1 MASTAIL
8 TSSDTR
14 HRGIV
19 DDEQGI
25 YRVDVLAII
34 GALADLTV
42 NVETILGY
50 FEEDDE
56 DETEEEDPDA

>member
-8 TSSDTR
+8 TVLDTSGTVTPWTTSRASTAWRCSPSS
-14 HRGIV
+14 
-19 DDEQGI
+19 
-25 YRVDVLAII
+25 
-34 GALADLTV
+34 ALADLTV